1 MNNIR
6 DYIIDSIINQDNI
19 ILVNEN
25 NKNIENIINNVCD
38 EMLKTVQFVKSTGE
52 NIDSDIIVFNNV
64 DSHNELIRDIAGA
77 LNNKNNTIVINI
89 INDMSIVNTM
99 HPAISS
105 KFVNKFTV

>member
-25 NKNIENIINNVCD
+25 NKNIGNIINNVCD
-38 EMLKTVQFVKSTGE
+38 EMLKTVHYVKSTGE
-52 NIDSDIIVFNNV
+52 NINSDIIVFNNV

-77 LNNKNNTIVINI
+77 LNNNNTIVINI
-89 INDMSIVNTM
+89 VNDMSIVNTM

-105 KFVNKFTV
+105 KFVNKFIV